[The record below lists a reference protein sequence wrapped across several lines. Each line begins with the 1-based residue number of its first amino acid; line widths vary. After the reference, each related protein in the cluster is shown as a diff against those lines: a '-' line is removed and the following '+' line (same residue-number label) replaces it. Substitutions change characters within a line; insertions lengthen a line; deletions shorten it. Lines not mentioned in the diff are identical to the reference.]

1 VKDARQARR
10 GEGTKE
16 GKQDEEGTKEGKQ
29 DEEDDQLDAAALTEK
44 YDRLA
49 FGATCPRAG
58 LSHPLISA
66 NTTAFSGAY
75 KDTSTME
82 DGPPPPRPEQT
93 RKQVSSRR
101 AMS

>member
-1 VKDARQARR
+1 MRRTSPYCGPPCGEAQEDAKGVKDARQARR

-49 FGATCPRAG
+49 FGAPCPRAG
-58 LSHPLISA
+58 LGFGRS
-66 NTTAFSGAY
+66 
-75 KDTSTME
+75 
-82 DGPPPPRPEQT
+82 
-93 RKQVSSRR
+93 
-101 AMS
+101 